1 METPHRVVA
10 KVTAPSPPVATTSRV
25 RRAAPTMLA
34 IAATTD
40 APLLRRRETTAPR
53 RHLRVGRQKITMILP
68 QHPTMTTSAHPRPP
82 AVVRLQR
89 QVKLAARPSR
99 AAQMVS
105 LTVALPR
112 HQATKAERRGRV

>member
-1 METPHRVVA
+1 
-10 KVTAPSPPVATTSRV
+10 
-25 RRAAPTMLA
+25 
-34 IAATTD
+34 
-40 APLLRRRETTAPR
+40 
-53 RHLRVGRQKITMILP
+53 MILP
-68 QHPTMTTSAHPRPP
+68 RHPTMKTSAHPRPP

-89 QVKLAARPSR
+89 QVKLAARPIR